1 MKSQPAVSII
11 ILNFNGKEY
20 LEDCIG
26 SIFNNKTV
34 DFELILVDNNSA
46 DNSQNI
52 CKEKFPEIILIQ
64 NSTNYGMSGR
74 NMGLNIARGEYIVF
88 LDSDT
93 VVTPHWLDNLIK
105 SYKKNGEGLYGPKFF
120 KKGKSNIIETTGN
133 MINIFG
139 LGYARA
145 KGEIDSEQYN
155 KFMRISY
162 PAGACVFSSKETI
175 KKIGLVDDIFFAYH
189 DDVDYGWR
197 ASLLGIPSFYEPSVI
212 IYHLSSP
219 VLGWSKKKY
228 FLLERNRWIC
238 LLSLYSR
245 ETLIKLLPFLIL
257 VEIGIFFY
265 MLKKG
270 MGLTKIK
277 SFFSLIKLSSKIRQ
291 KYLVSQKQRKYSDR
305 EIIEN
310 FADEF
315 SLPTFTT
322 DKQTSNFIR
331 FFVYKL
337 SRIARR
343 VV

>member
-1 MKSQPAVSII
+1 
-11 ILNFNGKEY
+11 LDE
-20 LEDCIG
+20 CIE
-26 SIFNNKTV
+26 SIFNTKTI
-34 DFELILVDNNSA
+34 DFELILVDNDST

-64 NSTNYGMSGR
+64 NSKNHGMSAR
-74 NMGLNIARGEYIVF
+74 NMGVDIARGDYIVF

-93 VVTPHWLDNLIK
+93 VVTPNWLDNFIK
-105 SYKKNGEGLYGPKFF
+105 SYEKYGSGLYGPKFF
-120 KKGKSNIIETTGN
+120 KKGKSDVFESTGN
-133 MINIFG
+133 MTNIFG

-145 KGEIDSEQYN
+145 KGEVDSGKYN
-155 KFMRISY
+155 EFMRISY
-162 PAGACVFSSKETI
+162 PAGACVFSSRETI

-197 ASLLGIPSFYEPSVI
+197 ASLLNIPSFYEPSVT

-245 ETLIKLLPFLIL
+245 STLIKLLPFLFL

-265 MLKKG
+265 MLNKG
-270 MGLTKIK
+270 MGPTKIK
-277 SFFSLIKLSSKIRQ
+277 SFFSLLRLSSKIKQ
-291 KYLVSQKQRKYSDR
+291 KYLITQKQRICSDK
-305 EIIEN
+305 EVIEN
-310 FADEF
+310 FVDEF
-315 SLPTFTT
+315 SLPTFST
-322 DKQTSNFIR
+322 DKQTSTFIS
-331 FFVYKL
+331 FFIYKL
-337 SRIARR
+337 SSIARK